1 MYRHWGY
8 SNPKLNIQFC
18 LALLENVLFNM
29 PPPTT
34 YPRASSVML
43 YLLNMSFPL
52 IIPQSWTHN
61 ISKEKEFLRKL
72 VKANVIK
79 DLTNGI

>member
-34 YPRASSVML
+34 YPRVSSVML
-43 YLLNMSFPL
+43 YLSEYVLSFDYPAVMDTQH
-52 IIPQSWTHN
+52 IQGKGVPS
-61 ISKEKEFLRKL
+61 
-72 VKANVIK
+72 
-79 DLTNGI
+79 